1 MGVRNKPEKIG
12 MRKLPPCRD
21 VGKTPRNAADKRLP
35 FSRAKNFGKQ
45 SRKTFAPRL
54 QKPSAQSPL
63 KKPRNGGSRATS
75 PERMRGKRASRY
87 FAAFAISRTVAS
99 FDSKSEF
106 SGKAIFWKPVFS
118 W

>member
-12 MRKLPPCRD
+12 TRKRAFQNSRHKTKNSRDAAAPP
-21 VGKTPRNAADKRLP
+21 NACA
-35 FSRAKNFGKQ
+35 
-45 SRKTFAPRL
+45 
-54 QKPSAQSPL
+54 
-63 KKPRNGGSRATS
+63 
-75 PERMRGKRASRY
+75 GKRTSRY

>member
-1 MGVRNKPEKIG
+1 MWAFE
-12 MRKLPPCRD
+12 
-21 VGKTPRNAADKRLP
+21 
-35 FSRAKNFGKQ
+35 
-45 SRKTFAPRL
+45 
-54 QKPSAQSPL
+54 
-63 KKPRNGGSRATS
+63 TS
-75 PERMRGKRASRY
+75 PKKSECANALSEIQDAKQKTAATPQPPPNACAGKRTSRY